1 MEKEIMSN
9 QTQNETYII
18 RKLTRVSDG
27 AIGIALNNVLHSWE
41 GPTLKYPKEAG
52 KKPEYYI
59 YGIQYSKEKWL
70 ELKNGGEGLPFFKQS
85 CTKLST

>member
-1 MEKEIMSN
+1 MEN
-9 QTQNETYII
+9 QEPYVVI

-27 AIGIALNNVLHSWE
+27 AIGMTLDGKLHSWE
-41 GPTLKYPKEAG
+41 GPALKYPKEAG

-70 ELKNGGEGLPFFKQS
+70 ELKNGGEGLPFYKQAG
-85 CTKLST
+85 TKMRN